1 MKHAGHQL
9 YLCYCEQ
16 GTWLKGLS
24 NCPAEHRRTE
34 TLVVCSSSA
43 VFRLLSLW
51 RFKHSSFSLSFYLR
65 ATELKVNLGQ
75 ERLVCSGSKKLWAL
89 VIQWV
94 QAESFLSKHSPRNSV
109 AHRAAFSPRNK
120 TASKLSGLCPK
131 EPTITTFKTEGS
143 SMKGVGVTQMTAR
156 SKLEQNLLPGPSLI
170 LGPSDPVSERILALA
185 LFSISIVSKAGSLS
199 SSGSGWLKIHSS
211 ARSKLLFCQS
221 SNQKSSL

>member
-1 MKHAGHQL
+1 MTSLAPPLSFCTPALWHLQEVLLNYACCTLAPSCGLFSSSVTENLNQKKMKHAGHQL

-131 EPTITTFKTEGS
+131 EPTITTFKTKGS
-143 SMKGVGVTQMTAR
+143 SMKGVGVTQ
-156 SKLEQNLLPGPSLI
+156 QNDSQ
-170 LGPSDPVSERILALA
+170 V
-185 LFSISIVSKAGSLS
+185 
-199 SSGSGWLKIHSS
+199 
-211 ARSKLLFCQS
+211 
-221 SNQKSSL
+221 